1 MAKGLVGSNGTGKQV
16 ADGDDEG
23 LTGTTPQI
31 SPEMLGKIAELRA
44 QVRESFGKIV
54 MAMMALP
61 RYRHQTLADLQPLV
75 LEPLLRDRIAI
86 AHPKGTDRT
95 ALVDIAGFAIWASVS
110 DEVDLKIREQIKT
123 GTFPIRLKPE
133 DWQSGDIN
141 WLLDVI
147 APDRKATGQVIAN
160 FRQVVKEGDLRI
172 HPQVA
177 GLVDDEMRGKMM
189 TAGKGS
195 AV

>member
-1 MAKGLVGSNGTGKQV
+1 MKMRCGGGRGQRTVGRG
-16 ADGDDEG
+16 
-23 LTGTTPQI
+23 
-31 SPEMLGKIAELRA
+31 SPR
-44 QVRESFGKIV
+44 
-54 MAMMALP
+54 
-61 RYRHQTLADLQPLV
+61 
-75 LEPLLRDRIAI
+75 RDRIAI

-95 ALVDIAGFAIWASVS
+95 ALTGIAGFAIWASVS
-110 DEVDLKIREQIKT
+110 QEVDAKIREQIKT
-123 GTFPIRLKPE
+123 GTFRVRLKPE

-177 GLVDDEMRGKMM
+177 GLVDDEMREKMM
-189 TAGKGS
+189 KGTDNG
-195 AV
+195 

>member
-1 MAKGLVGSNGTGKQV
+1 MNTQA
-16 ADGDDEG
+16 
-23 LTGTTPQI
+23 
-31 SPEMLGKIAELRA
+31 RA
-44 QVRESFGKIV
+44 HDTA

-61 RYRHQTLADLQPLV
+61 RYRHQTDADLQPLV
-75 LEPLLRDRIAI
+75 LEPLSSDRIAI

-110 DEVDLKIREQIKT
+110 DEVDRRIREQIKT
-123 GTFPIRLKPE
+123 GTFRVRLKPE
-133 DWQSGDIN
+133 DCQSGSVN

-147 APDRKATGQVIAN
+147 APDRKTTGQVIAN
-160 FRQVVKEGDLRI
+160 FRQVVQEGDLRI

-177 GLVDDEMRGKMM
+177 GLVDDDMRGKMM
-189 TAGKGS
+189 GAGKGS

>member
-1 MAKGLVGSNGTGKQV
+1 M
-16 ADGDDEG
+16 
-23 LTGTTPQI
+23 
-31 SPEMLGKIAELRA
+31 
-44 QVRESFGKIV
+44 
-54 MAMMALP
+54 
-61 RYRHQTLADLQPLV
+61 ADLQPLV
-75 LEPLLRDRIAI
+75 LEPLIRDRIAI
-86 AHPKGTDRT
+86 AHPKGADRA

-110 DEVDLKIREQIKT
+110 DEVDAKIREQIKT

-133 DWQSGDIN
+133 DWQSGEIN

-189 TAGKGS
+189 TGMAQGTE
-195 AV
+195 A

>member
-1 MAKGLVGSNGTGKQV
+1 MWPAGWAKPTQAPVAIFMHHVRTRFGYTRMA
-16 ADGDDEG
+16 
-23 LTGTTPQI
+23 
-31 SPEMLGKIAELRA
+31 R
-44 QVRESFGKIV
+44 
-54 MAMMALP
+54 P
-61 RYRHQTLADLQPLV
+61 RYRHQTHADLQPLV
-75 LEPLLRDRIAI
+75 LEPLIRDRIAI
-86 AHPKGTDRT
+86 AHPKGKDRT
-95 ALVDIAGFAIWASVS
+95 ALVDIAGFAIWGRVS

-177 GLVDDEMRGKMM
+177 GLVDAEMRGKIMG
-189 TAGKGS
+189 AQGGG
-195 AV
+195 A